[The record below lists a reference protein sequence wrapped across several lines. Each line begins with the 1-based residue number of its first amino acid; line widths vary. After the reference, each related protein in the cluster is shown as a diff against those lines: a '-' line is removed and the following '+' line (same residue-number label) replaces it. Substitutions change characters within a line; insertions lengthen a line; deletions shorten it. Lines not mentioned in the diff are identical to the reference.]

1 MSPERAVS
9 PAVRSDLPEPVP
21 ELPRGHGIEPRAS
34 VPFVIPQRERLR
46 LRYRALIESH
56 EELLRQMR
64 LAEQVQRSLPPRPLP
79 STPGVTF
86 AAALRPTLHMAG
98 DFYSVFRL
106 DATHV
111 GFYVGDVMGHG
122 PAAALLSVY
131 AMLSLK
137 TKNIEGN
144 SYEILPPAT
153 ALEQLSRAL
162 IAADLPGQPFIT
174 MIYGVLDTAEH
185 TWTYCSGGHPHP
197 FILRAGKPICPLEVT
212 GPLLGAVELPFRQ
225 ASVRLE
231 PGDRLVLYSDGAAI
245 ALWGDRGAGL
255 DGLASWLDQ
264 RDTRS
269 AQDILDDALA
279 NVTFDHP
286 QEADDIAVL
295 VAEL

>member
-1 MSPERAVS
+1 MIPERAVTH
-9 PAVRSDLPEPVP
+9 AVRSDLPDPVP
-21 ELPRGHGIEPRAS
+21 ELPLRHGIGPRAS
-34 VPFVIPQRERLR
+34 VPFVIPQRQRLR
-46 LRYRALIESH
+46 LRYRELIESH

-79 STPGVTF
+79 ATPGVSF

-106 DATHV
+106 DASHV
-111 GFYVGDVMGHG
+111 GFFVGDVMGHG

-137 TKNIEGN
+137 TKNIDGN
-144 SYEILPPAT
+144 SYEILPPAA
-153 ALEQLSRAL
+153 ALQQLSRAL

-174 MIYGVLDTAEH
+174 MIYGVLDTTER
-185 TWTYCSGGHPHP
+185 TWTYCSGGHPYP
-197 FILRAGKPICPLEVT
+197 FILRAGGPIRYLEST

-225 ASVRLE
+225 ARVRLE
-231 PGDRLVLYSDGAAI
+231 PGDRLVLYSDGAAG
-245 ALWGDRGAGL
+245 AHWGGRGSGL

-264 RDTRS
+264 RDARS
-269 AQDILDDALA
+269 VQEILDDAVG